1 MLAELGESEAIRKE
15 VMGHRNIATTQKYTH
30 LRPMHEIPAHER
42 LADAMPISDL
52 VMVPRKRAAGKGV
65 GKSVGTLSDTDGET
79 QGQTGPLG
87 ETVQERTSH

>member
-1 MLAELGESEAIRKE
+1 MAATRK
-15 VMGHRNIATTQKYTH
+15 YPH

-52 VMVPRKRAAGKGV
+52 VMVRRRRAAGKPV

-79 QGQTGPLG
+79 QGKAGPLG
-87 ETVQERTSH
+87 ETHETRTVG